1 MTKHEQLKEAIFFG
15 KLTDVIQLVSEDKSI
30 LEKKDLFSPLHY
42 AVSCK
47 SLPIVKFL
55 VKQELDINDDSL
67 NDVSYDQST
76 PLMVA
81 ARMGNL
87 PIVNY
92 LLEQKAKVNKIS
104 HRKTALIYAAKF
116 ERGDWDFLEINS
128 PKTTAK
134 IDGYYE
140 CAKSLVLH
148 GANLNVQDEDGFTA
162 LMHTRR
168 FSKIFDLLHEYH
180 ADLNI
185 RDKQGQTF
193 LMQLFN
199 KSFIKSN
206 LKVIKKLILAG
217 ADVNIIDNNGNSC
230 LDLIL
235 NSSASES
242 LKNKMIKALFTSPK
256 IKFDSNLKLATLTK
270 ALSAGLTEQVK
281 ILYDNGVMADNND
294 YHAKLSLAYAEGHFD
309 IAYAALNL
317 NEIRKKSDCSPL
329 LIRAIK
335 DRKFE
340 IAAKLIKLSNVN
352 YKDKNG
358 KSPLQLA
365 ISNRHTE
372 LMKQLIA
379 AGADVN
385 EEDTNGYSLLMN
397 NLSKHESKIA
407 IATLLINSGANLAA
421 VSKKYGTTVLIEAA
435 NQHNDV
441 MLNLILQ
448 KYPLNINAT
457 NNEGQ
462 TALMITV
469 FNGVND
475 KDYKKSVIA
484 LVNAGADPYIR
495 WEHVKPINV
504 FDIGLNSS
512 ITGPTLL
519 AYKKKLEAKALATA
533 KTLPIVPAPSTSA
546 TVTEAAPT
554 PLPSLPTSHPSSTQL
569 TLSTLGLFKQ
579 RPCDVENR
587 LPEETSIQ
595 TKTSRRM

>member
-1 MTKHEQLKEAIFFG
+1 MTKHEQLKKAIFIG

-55 VKQELDINDDSL
+55 VEQNLDINDDSL
-67 NDVSYDQST
+67 SDVFYHQST
-76 PLMVA
+76 PLMIA
-81 ARMGNL
+81 SRDGNL
-87 PIVNY
+87 PVVNY

-104 HRKTALIYAAKF
+104 HQETALIYAAKN
-116 ERGDWDFLEINS
+116 ERTAFLEINS

-162 LMHTRR
+162 LMHTRP
-168 FSKIFDLLHEYH
+168 FSKIFDLLLEFH

-185 RDKQGQTF
+185 RDKQGKTF
-193 LMQLFN
+193 LMQLFD
-199 KSFIKSN
+199 KSFRKHN

-217 ADVNIIDNNGNSC
+217 ADVNLRDNNGNSC

-235 NSSASES
+235 NSSASEY
-242 LKNKMIKALFTSPK
+242 LKKKIIKTLFASPK
-256 IKFDSNLKLATLTK
+256 IKFDSSLKSTALTK

-281 ILYDNGVMADNND
+281 ILYDNGVIADNND

-309 IAYAALNL
+309 IAYAALKL
-317 NEIRKKSDCSPL
+317 NEIRNKFDCSPL

-335 DRKFE
+335 DRKYE
-340 IAAKLIKLSNVN
+340 VAAKLIKLSNVN
-352 YKDKNG
+352 YRDKNG
-358 KSPLQLA
+358 NSPLRLA
-365 ISNRHTE
+365 IANHQLD
-372 LMKQLIA
+372 LMKELIA

-407 IATLLINSGANLAA
+407 VATLLINSGANLAT
-421 VSKKYGTTVLIEAA
+421 VSKKNRTTALIEAA

-448 KYPLNINAT
+448 KYSLNINAT
-457 NNEGQ
+457 NLKGQ
-462 TALMITV
+462 TALMIAV
-469 FNGVND
+469 FNGLND
-475 KDYKKSVIA
+475 TNYGKSIIE
-484 LVNAGADPYIR
+484 LVNAGADPYIP
-495 WEHVKPINV
+495 WKNVTPINV
-504 FDIGLNSS
+504 FDIGLGSS

-519 AYKKKLEAKALATA
+519 AYKQKLEAKALATA
-533 KTLPIVPAPSTSA
+533 KASPIVPAPSTSA
-546 TVTEAAPT
+546 TVTVAAPT
-554 PLPSLPTSHPSSTQL
+554 PPSSLTTFHLSSTQSIA
-569 TLSTLGLFKQ
+569 TTLGLFKQ
-579 RPCDVENR
+579 RLGAVENR

-595 TKTSRRM
+595 TKTSRCM